1 MLTTFVKEIRFLS
14 AVRHPF
20 VDFKGRIP
28 SASCVT
34 LTPIN
39 LLLPPRLEIR
49 DLTRDANLPQ
59 LPVRDPPLVSVGG
72 LPHHPLTAPQSL
84 AKKAEAYQN
93 VGVRSYFDAVS
104 KNCDGDFH
112 QILGVRED
120 SNGGFH
126 QILEVIEKAEEEE
139 KARSRQ
145 LVREA
150 PGQLYE
156 NVTVGSESTSAHTKV
171 RKNTVLHCHNYDC
184 TPDIGEDFDA
194 QSMFHHQFAHPTT

>member
-72 LPHHPLTAPQSL
+72 APHHPLTSPQSL

-112 QILGVRED
+112 QILGVSDGD

-156 NVTVGSESTSAHTKV
+156 NVTVGSADRLTHTKV
-171 RKNTVLHCHNYDC
+171 RKILFCIVTIMIAHQTLVKILTHNLC
-184 TPDIGEDFDA
+184 SITN
-194 QSMFHHQFAHPTT
+194 